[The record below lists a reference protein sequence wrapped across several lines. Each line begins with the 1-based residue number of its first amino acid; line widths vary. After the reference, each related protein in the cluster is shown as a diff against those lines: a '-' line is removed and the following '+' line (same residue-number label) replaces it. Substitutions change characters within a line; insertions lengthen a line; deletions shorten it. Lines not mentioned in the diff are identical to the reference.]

1 MVYTLVIKTV
11 VTKKY
16 RLFCIFTGHFTQLVW
31 ASTIDMGLGVAVS
44 DSGKTYVV
52 ANYYP
57 AGNTAG
63 QFETNVGQVVTK
75 N

>member
-1 MVYTLVIKTV
+1 
-11 VTKKY
+11 
-16 RLFCIFTGHFTQLVW
+16 
-31 ASTIDMGLGVAVS
+31 MGLGVAIS